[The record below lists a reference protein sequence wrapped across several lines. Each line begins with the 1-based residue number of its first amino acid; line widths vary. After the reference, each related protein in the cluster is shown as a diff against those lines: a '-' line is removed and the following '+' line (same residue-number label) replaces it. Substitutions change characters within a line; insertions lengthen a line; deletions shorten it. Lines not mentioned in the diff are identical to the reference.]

1 MFQSVVSRVVLV
13 SAIAVPVVVGLG
25 DQAVAEKNNFR
36 VQNNGSSP
44 IVELYVSS
52 TAQSNWGTNLVSN
65 APLSR
70 GEGKVVAFDSSP
82 NCFYDFRAVYENRR
96 TFEQFQFNVCENSA
110 IQASDR

>member
-1 MFQSVVSRVVLV
+1 MFHSVVSRVVFV
-13 SAIAVPVVVGLG
+13 SAIAAPIVIGLG
-25 DQAVAEKNNFR
+25 DRAVAEKNNFR

-52 TAQSNWGTNLVSN
+52 SSQSNWGSNLVGDS
-65 APLSR
+65 PLPR

-96 TFEQFQFNVCENSA
+96 TFEQFQFNVCNNSS

>member
-13 SAIAVPVVVGLG
+13 SAIAMPVVVGLG
-25 DQAVAEKNNFR
+25 DRAVAEKNSFR

-52 TAQSNWGTNLVSN
+52 TAQSNWGTNLVGD
-65 APLSR
+65 APLQR
-70 GEGKVVAFDSSP
+70 GEGKAVTFDSSP

-96 TFEQFQFNVCENSA
+96 TFEQFQFNVCENST